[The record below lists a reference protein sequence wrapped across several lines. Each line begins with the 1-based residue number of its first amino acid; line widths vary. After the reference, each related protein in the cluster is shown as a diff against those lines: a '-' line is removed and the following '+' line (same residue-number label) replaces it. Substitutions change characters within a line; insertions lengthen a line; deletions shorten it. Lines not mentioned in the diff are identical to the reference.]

1 MTWTAAG
8 KPLKKIKMVEKQREI
23 SDSLTKTIVFFV
35 ILKVTCQVTG
45 SKQFCEIGLFF
56 KKSNVSL
63 KENKGWQGSK

>member
-35 ILKVTCQVTG
+35 ILKVTG

>member
-35 ILKVTCQVTG
+35 ILKATG